1 MGKRKTTLKKNY
13 PKRGDKIKQKKD
25 LRGTKAYQNR
35 NGNVTMLN
43 HLKHML
49 FEIPY
54 KHEEYNKDMLRFSN
68 QMFSQDMQN
77 NGGE

>member
-1 MGKRKTTLKKNY
+1 MGKRKTTLKRKY
-13 PKRGDKIKQKKD
+13 PNRGEKLKQKKD
-25 LRGTKAYQNR
+25 NRGFRAYQNR
-35 NGNVTMLN
+35 NGRVTMLN

-68 QMFSQDMQN
+68 QMFKQEMN
-77 NGGE
+77 KGEE